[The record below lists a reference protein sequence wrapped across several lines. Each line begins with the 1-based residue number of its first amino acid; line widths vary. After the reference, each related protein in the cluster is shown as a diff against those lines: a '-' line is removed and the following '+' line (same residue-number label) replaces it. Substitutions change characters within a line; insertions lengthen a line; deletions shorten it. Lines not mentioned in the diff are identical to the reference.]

1 MKNQEVGQKYAATI
15 VEWRGLASCPRKDFE
30 TGGLFARPLAWNE
43 TGAGPELMSATIS
56 QIPPMTRSSLWSQ
69 RTLKSR
75 IPCVGIGVHSGRRI
89 SLTLLPAPAGHGI
102 VFRRTDVG
110 RDIPATYRQVVDTK
124 FCTTIGEGFARVG
137 TIEHLMAA
145 LGGAGVDNVVIEVD
159 GPEVPIM
166 DGSAAPFSFL
176 LECAGIV
183 SLDAPRKVIEILSP
197 VRVTDGHAFAELRP
211 FESDAEPSPIPT
223 LDLEVSI
230 DFAESAI
237 GRQTSSLRLTP
248 DNFRDAVASART
260 FALAGDID
268 HLRQLGLAKGG
279 SLDNAI
285 VVDGSKVLN
294 PGGLR
299 MKDEFAAHKLL
310 DAVGD
315 LTLAGAALHGRFVAH
330 RPGHSLNNR
339 LLKALFSRQSAWAD
353 ITRAGGSEAVAA

>member
-1 MKNQEVGQKYAATI
+1 MSGLHGQT
-15 VEWRGLASCPRKDFE
+15 VPS
-30 TGGLFARPLAWNE
+30 T
-43 TGAGPELMSATIS
+43 S
-56 QIPPMTRSSLWSQ
+56 SSLWTQ

-75 IPCVGIGVHSGRRI
+75 IPCVGIGVHTGRRI
-89 SLTLLPAPAGHGI
+89 SLTLLPAPAGHGV
-102 VFRRTDVG
+102 VFRRVDVG
-110 RDIPATYRQVVDTK
+110 RDIPATYNRVVDTK
-124 FCTTIGEGFARVG
+124 FCTTIGEGFARVS

-145 LGGAGVDNVVIEVD
+145 LGGAGVDNVLIELD

-176 LECAGIV
+176 LECAGIAT
-183 SLDAPRKVIEILSP
+183 LAAPRKVIEILRP
-197 VRVTDGHAFAELRP
+197 VRVTDGPAFAELCP
-211 FESDAEPSPIPT
+211 FASGTARNVVPT

-230 DFAESAI
+230 DFAEAAI
-237 GRQTSSLRLTP
+237 GRQTSTLRLTP
-248 DNFRDAVASART
+248 DNFREAVASART

-268 HLRQLGLAKGG
+268 QLRELGLAKGG

-315 LTLAGAALHGRFVAH
+315 LALAGAALHGRFILN
-330 RPGHSLNNR
+330 RPGHSLNNK
-339 LLKALFSRQSAWAD
+339 LLKALFARQTSWAD
-353 ITRAGGSEAVAA
+353 ITRAAGAEAVAA

>member
-1 MKNQEVGQKYAATI
+1 MSGLPMSGATGQIA
-15 VEWRGLASCPRKDFE
+15 
-30 TGGLFARPLAWNE
+30 
-43 TGAGPELMSATIS
+43 PEAV
-56 QIPPMTRSSLWSQ
+56 SSLWTQ

-75 IPCVGIGVHSGRRI
+75 IPCVGVGVHSGRRI

-102 VFRRTDVG
+102 VFRRIDLK
-110 RDIPATYRQVVDTK
+110 RDIPATFDRVVDTK
-124 FCTTIGEGFARVG
+124 LCTTIGEGSARVG

-145 LGGAGVDNVVIEVD
+145 LAGAGVDNVLIELD

-183 SLDAPRKVIEILSP
+183 SLDTPRRAIEIRRP
-197 VRVTDGHAFAELRP
+197 VRVTEGEAFAELRP
-211 FESDAEPSPIPT
+211 FEDPAAHYPVPT

-230 DFAESAI
+230 DFADAAI
-237 GRQTSSLRLTP
+237 GRQTRAMRLTP
-248 DNFRDAVASART
+248 ENFREAVAPART
-260 FALAGDID
+260 FARACDID
-268 HLRQLGLAKGG
+268 QMRERGFAKGG

-285 VVDGSKVLN
+285 VVDGAKVLN

-315 LTLAGAALHGRFVAH
+315 LALAGAALHGRYIAH
-330 RPGHSLNNR
+330 RPGHDLNNKLIR
-339 LLKALFSRQSAWAD
+339 ALFARRGAWAD
-353 ITRAGGSEAVAA
+353 ITRALPEDAVAA